1 MKNTSY
7 KIAGLALALTLA
19 GCGGGGGSDGGSDT
33 DDAPANLQDPFSQA
47 TIDATSNTTYTYFN
61 LTTGETVAI
70 SDAEAETSTD
80 WHIAFRRYNV
90 KLNSGASGPGNVRG
104 AVVAPQ
110 DDFYSSTGEPDAN
123 VFLNAT
129 PDSELEHLLA
139 TYTAPATLVEET
151 INTVLEGSGAQV
163 GMMFDFGWYWYN
175 LANHSLSA
183 NDENGWLLRSGEGNS
198 FARFRA
204 TELSY
209 TGSTGLTATFEFDVQ
224 PAGASQ
230 FETTVTFD
238 VSIAAGGGEVCF
250 DFDTDMNVTC
260 SGTGWDLKVGVAGR
274 SLYLRS
280 NGGAS
285 GSGNGAAFGPFEWDG
300 VLDQYTSATTD
311 PSGAAISFLYSQ
323 DSTGGVF
330 VESSW
335 YAYGLD
341 GNHKLHPNYRVYW
354 IDTDSADAAAPKYLM
369 QIISYY
375 NVVGTSG
382 YITLRWVDAAN

>member
-7 KIAGLALALTLA
+7 KIAGLALALMLA
-19 GCGGGGGSDGGSDT
+19 GCGGGGGSDSGSNSDDT
-33 DDAPANLQDPFSQA
+33 PANLQDQFAQA
-47 TIDATSNTTYTYFN
+47 TIDATSNTAYTYFN

-90 KLNSGASGPGNVRG
+90 KLNSGASGPGNVKG

-110 DDFYSSTGEPDAN
+110 DDFYTSAGDPDAN
-123 VFLNAT
+123 VFLNVT

-139 TYTAPATLVEET
+139 TYTAPTTLVDEA

-175 LANHSLSA
+175 LTNHSLSA

-198 FARFRA
+198 YARMRA
-204 TELSY
+204 TDLVY
-209 TGSTGLTATFEFDVQ
+209 GRTTGLEVAFEFDVQ

-230 FETTVTFD
+230 FESTATF
-238 VSIAAGGGEVCF
+238 VASIPAGDGEVCF
-250 DFDTDMNVTC
+250 DFDTDANVAC
-260 SGTGWDLKVGVAGR
+260 SGTDWDLKVGVAGR
-274 SLYLRS
+274 SFYLRS

-285 GSGNGAAFGPFEWDG
+285 GSGNGAAFGPFEWEGD
-300 VLDQYTSATTD
+300 LDQYTSATTD

-330 VESSW
+330 VESDW

-354 IDTDSADAAAPKYLM
+354 IDTDSTDTTAAKYAM
-369 QIISYY
+369 QIVSYY
-375 NVVGTSG
+375 NVAGASG